1 MRVTKNVQAPVLT
14 NVQAGHMEPKSL
26 YSIRDSY
33 EYLERQISTDA
44 LYAIAQQQLVPV
56 VRIGAGK
63 ILYPKSSLDQIASG
77 QIDLTSLTSRR
88 NGKRNRRG

>member
-1 MRVTKNVQAPVLT
+1 MLT
-14 NVQAGHMEPKSL
+14 NVQAECMEPKSL

-44 LYAIAQQQLVPV
+44 LYAIAQKQLVPV

-63 ILYPKSSLDQIASG
+63 ILYPKSSLDLITSG
-77 QIDLTSLTSRR
+77 QVNLSSLTSRR